1 ALPKDLM
8 LHYSVIR
15 DWKEPIDA
23 TGNVVIIS
31 IPSVVNPSLAPEGR
45 HCLHAYLAATEPYEL
60 WANLKRGSP
69 EYEALKRERARP
81 LFEAV
86 ERALPGATSG
96 IELEL
101 IGTPLT
107 HARFNRRLETRDA
120 LVQLRGQGAEA
131 PQSRCVLF
139 VSRIQAASW
148 YHSPFTQSVSAL
160 SMGQHIDKVRF
171 DLAAWLPHSAA
182 EELVLDVRGN
192 PGGSF
197 SVLPLVESLALFV
210 FSSCL

>member
-1 ALPKDLM
+1 
-8 LHYSVIR
+8 
-15 DWKEPIDA
+15 
-23 TGNVVIIS
+23 
-31 IPSVVNPSLAPEGR
+31 VVNPSLAPEGR

-107 HARFNRRLETRDA
+107 HARFNRRHCRASAGCKTLQ
-120 LVQLRGQGAEA
+120 LVVE
-131 PQSRCVLF
+131 QS
-139 VSRIQAASW
+139 SN
-148 YHSPFTQSVSAL
+148 H
-160 SMGQHIDKVRF
+160 
-171 DLAAWLPHSAA
+171 
-182 EELVLDVRGN
+182 
-192 PGGSF
+192 
-197 SVLPLVESLALFV
+197 
-210 FSSCL
+210 